1 MADFLVITDHGRS
14 LGFKCAGLDCM
25 EADEKTD
32 ISALLLSI
40 QNEGKYGL
48 VAIEEAL
55 LERTPEATLKR
66 IRKKGLPMLI
76 PINIPRKWGEV
87 EPGESPV
94 VRLIRRAI
102 GYQIKLKR

>member
-32 ISALLLSI
+32 ISSLLLAI
-40 QNEGKYGL
+40 QSEGRYGL

-76 PINIPRKWGEV
+76 PINIPLKWGEV

-94 VRLIRRAI
+94 VRLIRSEER
-102 GYQIKLKR
+102 R